1 MIVQTLLIRW
11 MKNTRGEPYASLRTH
26 QPAAFPLPTAIP
38 TNPYPLEKER
48 ILVHRL
54 IFHQTVKGI
63 EQIDD
68 TCEWLPMPAA
78 DIEIKHAKLPGLF
91 PQRHAEYIA
100 VRFGYDPSFGKPVR
114 TDDRSGL
121 LDELA
126 FVLGKGQY
134 GRIVINGRR
143 TIEEGSV
150 YALQTFNLWN
160 TEDASVLNSDRLY
173 RDPDYVRTY
182 LASLW

>member
-1 MIVQTLLIRW
+1 MIVQTVLIRW

-54 IFHQTVKGI
+54 VFHQTVKGI

-134 GRIVINGRR
+134 GRIIINGRAQSKR
-143 TIEEGSV
+143 AVCMRFELSTYGIRKMLV
-150 YALQTFNLWN
+150 AC
-160 TEDASVLNSDRLY
+160 RLLI
-173 RDPDYVRTY
+173 RGLR
-182 LASLW
+182 LAEIHTL